1 MAKPIFDPDVYELQ
15 LAKILLDTLLKK
27 EAIGMHTYKVTK
39 RKLNEMEEY
48 NNEHDTTICT
58 ISN

>member
-15 LAKILLDTLLKK
+15 LAEILLDTLLKK